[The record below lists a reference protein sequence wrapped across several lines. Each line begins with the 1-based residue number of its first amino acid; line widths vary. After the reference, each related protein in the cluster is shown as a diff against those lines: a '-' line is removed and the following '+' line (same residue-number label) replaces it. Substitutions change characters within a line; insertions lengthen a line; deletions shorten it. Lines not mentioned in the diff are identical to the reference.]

1 LSLAE
6 ALIELQTLRRSLAT
20 PTVSIRRDGIAFK

>member
-6 ALIELQTLRRSLAT
+6 ALAELQTLRRSLAT
-20 PTVSIRRDGIAFK
+20 PTVSIDPRGMSFR